1 MLKPIISLIVVVIS
15 IGFIFFNV
23 IPAYELNV
31 ARRGDIESLTKILDT
46 SSEIKTLIGK
56 TKDNLNS
63 IEPNILSR
71 FEVFLP
77 AKVDPIRFANNI
89 QAIARDNRIIL
100 TNIKVDSAEDLAKLS
115 TTGSGANAAV
125 QGLVNAVS
133 LGAQISK
140 AESPILSGVAGGS
153 NAPKGKYVTTKATLT
168 FTTTYESFQLFLNDL
183 ERSLGLIN
191 VTSLS
196 FGETTDGSADKKS
209 KVPTDPVYGFTMTI
223 ETYSL
228 N

>member
-56 TKDNLNS
+56 TKDNLDS

-115 TTGSGANAAV
+115 TTGANGGAI
-125 QGLVNAVS
+125 QGLVSAVS
-133 LGAQISK
+133 LGAQINK
-140 AESPILSGVAGGS
+140 AESPILSGGIGGRTAS
-153 NAPKGKYVTTKATLT
+153 QGKYVTTKATLT
-168 FTTTYESFQLFLNDL
+168 FTATYESFQLFLNDL

-196 FGETTDGSADKKS
+196 FGETTDASADKKS
-209 KVPTDPVYGFTMTI
+209 KVVTDPVYGFTMTI